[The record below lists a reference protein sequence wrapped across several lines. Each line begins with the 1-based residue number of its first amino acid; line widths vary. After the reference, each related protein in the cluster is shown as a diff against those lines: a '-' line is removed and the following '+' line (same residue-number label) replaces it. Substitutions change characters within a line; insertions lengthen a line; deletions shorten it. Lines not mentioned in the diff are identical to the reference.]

1 METGLVRKFSVFL
14 DAPLLTATIENID
27 HFERNR
33 THICQR
39 VSGNERSEA
48 ILEKLRNEAPQLC
61 LPQAGAGRGFTE
73 GNYRFNSASLPHQLQ
88 K

>member
-39 VSGNERSEA
+39 VSGNERSEGV
-48 ILEKLRNEAPQLC
+48 LEKLRNEAPRLC
-61 LPQAGAGRGFTE
+61 LQQAGAGRGFTE